1 VKSFWQA
8 SVVAGL
14 AFLSLQPHA
23 PAAPAN
29 PYRLVHVYPVKG
41 EGGWDSITFD
51 PSSRR
56 LYLSH
61 TAQVHVVD
69 ADNGTLLGDVGGL
82 QLAHGTVLIK
92 DLDRGYVSDGGADKV
107 LVFSLKTFNTVGEVK
122 TGGNPDCIIY
132 DEASKHIFTFN
143 GRTHDSTVI
152 NPVDDSVLAT
162 IPMGGRPE
170 FAVADGKGRIYVNV
184 RDTNEVVV
192 LDSSSLA
199 IKSRWPIAPSE
210 MATAITMDVEHR
222 LLFIGGR
229 NKVFAIMDA
238 DSGKIVQTFPIDAGV
253 DTNIFDPFSQLV
265 FSSDREGSIHIFH
278 EVSPSQFSAV
288 ETVKTQPGAHTMAFD
303 PKTSSLFLDTADF
316 DRSTAADSGGKTA
329 VPNVF
334 DHPEGGFHSMGVVR
348 PGTFR
353 LLVYGR

>member
-1 VKSFWQA
+1 MKLFCQA
-8 SVVAGL
+8 GVLATL
-14 AFLSLQPHA
+14 AIAFLHGPVA
-23 PAAPAN
+23 PAPDGGYKLMKSYA
-29 PYRLVHVYPVKG
+29 LKG
-41 EGGWDSITFD
+41 EGGWDSITLD

-69 ADNGTLLGDVGGL
+69 ADTGTWIADIGNL

-92 DLDRGYVSDGGADKV
+92 GLDRGFISDGGADQV
-107 LVFSLKTFNTVGEVK
+107 VIFSLQTLQTIGEVK

-132 DEASKHIFTFN
+132 DSVSQHIFTFN

-152 NPVDDSVLAT
+152 NPADGNVVAT

-170 FAVADGKGRIYVNV
+170 FAVADGKGTIYVNI
-184 RDTNEVVV
+184 RDTNEVAA
-192 LDSSSLA
+192 LDSHTLL
-199 IKSRWPIAPSE
+199 IKSRWPIAPAA
-210 MATAITMDVEHR
+210 MPTAITMDEEHR

-238 DSGKIVQTFPIDAGV
+238 DSGKIIQTFPIDNGV
-253 DTNIFDPFSQLV
+253 DTNIYDPDRRLV
-265 FSSDREGSIHIFH
+265 FSSDRAGSIHIFH
-278 EVSPSQFSAV
+278 EDSPRKFRVV
-288 ETVKTQPGAHTMAFD
+288 ETVTTQPGAHTMAFD
-303 PKTSSLFLDTADF
+303 PKTTELFLDTADF
-316 DRSTAADSGGKTA
+316 DPGTVPETGGKTA
-329 VPNVF
+329 LPNVF
-334 DHPEGGFHSMGVVR
+334 DHPTGGFHSMGIVH